1 MGKAIPLALLALVM
15 SACQSLADGA
25 EEKFSNEI
33 PAPRAASRSGLGRT
47 FGARASSSARPRRR
61 PPPAEVAADPER
73 LALWHKQHPAHDAT
87 QYDDLDDIEEVRCCG
102 KQAFFACHR
111 MQQHFDH
118 VTCFRESNVPP
129 SVSHW

>member
-1 MGKAIPLALLALVM
+1 MRKAIPLALFALVV

-25 EEKFSNEI
+25 EEKFSNEYTC
-33 PAPRAASRSGLGRT
+33 PKGRLEVRARQDLRRSSFE
-47 FGARASSSARPRRR
+47 FGASQAATA
-61 PPPAEVAADPER
+61 PAEVAADPER

-87 QYDDLDDIEEVRCCG
+87 QYDDLDDIEEVRGCG